1 MEKSILFAGF
11 GGQGVQT
18 LGKLLAY
25 AANEEE
31 KYVTFSP
38 AYGGEMRGGTSNC
51 TVIVSDR
58 QIGSPT
64 REKLDMVVAMNIE
77 SFRRFEPQ
85 VKPGGLLICN
95 DSLIP
100 LKTEREDITQVNI
113 PANEL
118 ALEAG
123 SDKTLNVIMLGFI
136 AAHYDLVSK
145 EAAEKIVDEKLG
157 KKEKFRAMNQKA
169 FILGANYN
177 AGTADLGNKQ
187 GEVGYAE

>member
-1 MEKSILFAGF
+1 MDKSILIGGF

-25 AANEEE
+25 AANEED
-31 KYVTFSP
+31 YHVTFSP

-64 REKLDMVVAMNIE
+64 RDLLDMVVAMNVE

-85 VKPGGLLICN
+85 VKSGGLLICN
-95 DSLIP
+95 ESLIP
-100 LKTEREDITQVNI
+100 LHTKRTDIKQVNV

-118 ALEAG
+118 AQQAG

-136 AAHYDLVSK
+136 AAHCDLVSK
-145 EAAEKIVDEKLG
+145 QSATAVVTEQFG
-157 KKEKFRAMNQKA
+157 KKKKFRAMNEKA
-169 FILGANYN
+169 FTLGAAY
-177 AGTADLGNKQ
+177 Q
-187 GEVGYAE
+187 P

>member
-64 REKLDMVVAMNIE
+64 REKLDMVVAMDIE

-85 VKPGGLLICN
+85 VKSGGLLICN

-177 AGTADLGNKQ
+177 AGTADLGNK
-187 GEVGYAE
+187 